1 MAMVRNEELERKIA
15 TSGEFKE
22 SAQSAW
28 VTSTYPIRSVQWCG
42 SSPFCSELV
51 LAESPTYGRFLATDG
66 ELQSTQSD
74 ETIYH
79 EHLVHPAIIAY
90 RALYGEKPLRVLVL
104 GAGEGATIRELVR
117 YSRDSV
123 SYIMWNDIDEHLVN
137 LCDEHLGYVSK
148 DSPLYDQVCVC
159 VCACTYIYIP
169 ASLHVSLFVS
179 LSHALILSPSP
190 PLSPILGWILRL
202 GLSAAGPVAPVQP
215 GARKPCGRTPAPR
228 SG

>member
-159 VCACTYIYIP
+159 VRVYIHIYP
-169 ASLHVSLFVS
+169 CFSSCFSLCLSLTRTNPLPFPPS
-179 LSHALILSPSP
+179 LSLS
-190 PLSPILGWILRL
+190 LSRYTMTLLAA
-202 GLSAAGPVAPVQP
+202 SADTT
-215 GARKPCGRTPAPR
+215 TPTCC
-228 SG
+228 